1 MVHME
6 QIADLVAK
14 ENDLKRLLKET
25 RTEIKEKIEKTRL
38 YKQVYDTTMQSD
50 YQVTEKTAK
59 AHAFKVVRAGFDDKD
74 TAE

>member
-1 MVHME
+1 ME
-6 QIADLVAK
+6 QIAELVAK

-25 RTEIKEKIEKTRL
+25 RTEIKEKIEQTRL

>member
-1 MVHME
+1 ME
-6 QIADLVAK
+6 QIAELVAK

-38 YKQVYDTTMQSD
+38 YKQVYDTTMQSN
-50 YQVTEKTAK
+50 YEVTEKTAK

>member
-1 MVHME
+1 ME
-6 QIADLVAK
+6 QIAELVAK

-25 RTEIKEKIEKTRL
+25 RNEIKEKIEKTRL

-74 TAE
+74 TE

>member
-6 QIADLVAK
+6 QIAELVAK

-74 TAE
+74 TE

>member
-1 MVHME
+1 ME

-38 YKQVYDTTMQSD
+38 YRQVYDTTMQSD

-74 TAE
+74 TE

>member
-6 QIADLVAK
+6 QIAELVAK

-38 YKQVYDTTMQSD
+38 YKQVYDTTMQSN
-50 YQVTEKTAK
+50 YEVTEKTAK

-74 TAE
+74 TE

>member
-1 MVHME
+1 MIHME

-38 YKQVYDTTMQSD
+38 YRQVYDTTMQSD

-74 TAE
+74 TE

>member
-1 MVHME
+1 ME
-6 QIADLVAK
+6 QIAELVAK

-38 YKQVYDTTMQSD
+38 YKQVYDTTMQSN
-50 YQVTEKTAK
+50 YEVTEKTAK

-74 TAE
+74 TE